1 MIIFT
6 DLLVKIAGKKWRR
19 AAPFF
24 APLCINNSLVH
35 ILTLDLLE
43 FLRYKCLMRTDVNQL
58 INEATPEEEVLLTSL
73 RAGAWEEF
81 LGQDEIKQALQIGTH
96 AAKERGE
103 ALDHTLFYGPPGLGK
118 TTLSHLI
125 AKEMNSNI
133 RVTSGTVLTK
143 SGDLAAI
150 LTSLEPR
157 DVLFIDEIHRLPKLV
172 EETLYSAM
180 EDYALDLVIG
190 KGPAAKTV
198 RIDLPP
204 FTLVGATTKFGA
216 LTGPFRD
223 RFGLTYRLAY
233 YPAEKLQLIV
243 QRAGEKLQLT
253 IDDGSALRIAK
264 RGRGTPRIALKLLK
278 RVRDYA
284 QVKHDGRVTPAVTD
298 EALDLLH
305 IDALGLTESD
315 RFLLET
321 IKDKF
326 GGGPVGLSTIAAAT
340 SEDETTIEEVTE
352 PYLIQI
358 GFIQKTPKGRVLTD
372 TALRHLRG

>member
-1 MIIFT
+1 
-6 DLLVKIAGKKWRR
+6 
-19 AAPFF
+19 
-24 APLCINNSLVH
+24 
-35 ILTLDLLE
+35 
-43 FLRYKCLMRTDVNQL
+43 MRTDVNQL

-73 RAGAWEEF
+73 RAGAWDEF
-81 LGQDEIKQALQIGTH
+81 LGQDEIKEALRIGTH
-96 AAKERGE
+96 AALERGE

-133 RVTSGTVLTK
+133 RTTSGTVLTK

-223 RFGLTYRLAY
+223 RFGLTYRLQY
-233 YPAEKLQLIV
+233 YQPQALAQIV
-243 QRAGEKLQLT
+243 KKAGEKLQIE
-253 IDDGSALRIAK
+253 IDDQSAYLIAK

-278 RVRDYA
+278 RVRDFS
-284 QVKHDGRVTPAVTD
+284 QVRHSGELTPEITD
-298 EALDLLH
+298 EALDLLK
-305 IDALGLTESD
+305 IDTLGLTESD

-321 IKDKF
+321 IATKF
-326 GGGPVGLSTIAAAT
+326 GGGPVGLSTLAAAT
-340 SEDETTIEEVTE
+340 SEDEVTIEEVTE
-352 PYLIQI
+352 PYLIQV
-358 GFIQKTPKGRVLTD
+358 GFIQKTPKGRLLTD
-372 TALRHLRG
+372 AARAHLRQA

>member
-1 MIIFT
+1 
-6 DLLVKIAGKKWRR
+6 
-19 AAPFF
+19 
-24 APLCINNSLVH
+24 
-35 ILTLDLLE
+35 
-43 FLRYKCLMRTDVNQL
+43 MRTDVNQL

-133 RVTSGTVLTK
+133 KVTSGTVLTK

-157 DVLFIDEIHRLPKLV
+157 DVLFIDEIHRLPKIV

-180 EDYALDLVIG
+180 EDFALDLVIG

-233 YPAEKLQLIV
+233 YTPEKLQLIV
-243 QRAGEKLQLT
+243 QRAGDKLQLH
-253 IDDGSALRIAK
+253 IDDDSAYRIAK

-284 QVKHDGRVTPAVTD
+284 QVKHDGRITPPITD
-298 EALDLLH
+298 EALDLLR
-305 IDALGLTESD
+305 IDSLGLTESD

-372 TALRHLRG
+372 TALGHLR